1 MNKLNEIWRGDMLDS
16 LHNLACGSPQ
26 VPTCLLPSVHCGL
39 PVVPTL
45 MFLFPWR
52 HIFIHCVHFF
62 NQSPSCFYKYLLLS
76 FTCLMAIFLFKSNF
90 RIVFLGWPLMRMPGT
105 VREAFLYASVTPD
118 IFCLWRAART
128 LLKRGLTDLFVNASW
143 LCGKLCKLLWISWYM
158 LDSGFIQLWVREFKS
173 KEFYIQLVASNLPD
187 KVNMSSWG
195 DTGH

>member
-1 MNKLNEIWRGDMLDS
+1 MKSEEE
-16 LHNLACGSPQ
+16 
-26 VPTCLLPSVHCGL
+26 TCLTLFTIWLVALLRCP
-39 PVVPTL
+39 PVSYHLSIVVFLLYLHWCSYFHDVT
-45 MFLFPWR
+45 FLFIAC
-52 HIFIHCVHFF
+52 IFLT
-62 NQSPSCFYKYLLLS
+62 NPPSCFYKYLLLS

-90 RIVFLGWPLMRMPGT
+90 RIVFLGWPLMRIPGT

-128 LLKRGLTDLFVNASW
+128 LLKRGLTDLCVHASW

-187 KVNMSSWG
+187 KVNMSSLG